1 MIMRRLVY
9 VLVMLFFL
17 SCFNSYNRMDMLKNI
32 FSDFDIEHIGEGATR
47 MEYVGIPEVIDFP
60 EIVVEDLEPVPF
72 DSIYESVRIVPL
84 ETNEHSFFGG
94 VSVMNIINDTAYIL
108 DSRGIK
114 GLLRFTINGKF
125 IDKIGS
131 VGQGPG
137 EYVSPQ
143 NFFVFRDRICIID
156 NSQQKILC
164 YSRDGKFVEERRIP
178 FYADQAVFMD
188 DSMFV
193 FRCPLDV
200 NPHIPAI
207 DQSCMWITDSN
218 FNVLKSGLRT
228 PLPSNCSVYDDNA
241 MKIVGGEI
249 VCFENI
255 IDSLFVINKDCD
267 LECKYVLKFG
277 RHRDKSFY
285 SDKKT
290 FRESFSNPD
299 FYNIAYCNMSRDFVD
314 CSLTIGG
321 KPCMVLYSR
330 NSRKTLVYDEVV
342 FDNGCWAPMMNLDY
356 TLYKDYYVE
365 ARPIEAV
372 PQDSLTMSTWQKHI
386 KGDFTDVKPD
396 DNPVLVFYKLR
407 KW

>member
-143 NFFVFRDRICIID
+143 NFFVFRDLICIID

-178 FYADQAVFMD
+178 FYAD
-188 DSMFV
+188 
-193 FRCPLDV
+193 
-200 NPHIPAI
+200 
-207 DQSCMWITDSN
+207 
-218 FNVLKSGLRT
+218 
-228 PLPSNCSVYDDNA
+228 
-241 MKIVGGEI
+241 
-249 VCFENI
+249 
-255 IDSLFVINKDCD
+255 
-267 LECKYVLKFG
+267 
-277 RHRDKSFY
+277 
-285 SDKKT
+285 
-290 FRESFSNPD
+290 
-299 FYNIAYCNMSRDFVD
+299 
-314 CSLTIGG
+314 
-321 KPCMVLYSR
+321 
-330 NSRKTLVYDEVV
+330 
-342 FDNGCWAPMMNLDY
+342 
-356 TLYKDYYVE
+356 
-365 ARPIEAV
+365 
-372 PQDSLTMSTWQKHI
+372 
-386 KGDFTDVKPD
+386 
-396 DNPVLVFYKLR
+396 
-407 KW
+407 